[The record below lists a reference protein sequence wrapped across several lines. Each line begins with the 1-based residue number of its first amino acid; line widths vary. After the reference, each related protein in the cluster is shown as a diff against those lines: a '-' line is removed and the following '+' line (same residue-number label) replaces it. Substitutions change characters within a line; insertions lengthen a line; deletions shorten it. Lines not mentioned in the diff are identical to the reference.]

1 MKNNKKGKAKIWSS
15 DAIKK
20 MRRYLKSPA
29 QRLIFE
35 IGLYTGE
42 RIGAIV
48 RLKIADVY
56 NTKGQPLSHITF
68 AGNTR
73 KSSKHGEAATRSV
86 LIHPELREALTRY
99 ITPVDS
105 IYLFPS
111 SWNKK
116 YQRNNHISCRA
127 VDDYWKNIFAET
139 GLEGYSTHSSR
150 RWVINQL
157 RKNGVALLTIA
168 ETMGMSIDIVR
179 HYCDVDPEDC
189 CRAIATLSV

>member
-1 MKNNKKGKAKIWSS
+1 MKNNRKGKAKVWSKT
-15 DAIKK
+15 AIKK
-20 MRRYLKSPA
+20 MRQHLKSPA

-35 IGLYTGE
+35 ISLYTGE
-42 RIGAIV
+42 RVGAIV
-48 RLKIADVY
+48 SLKISHVY
-56 NTKGQPLSHITF
+56 NLQGKPLSHITF
-68 AGNTR
+68 AGSSR
-73 KSSKHGEAATRSV
+73 KSSKHGAASTRSV
-86 LIHPELREALTRY
+86 LIHPELREALNHY
-99 ITPVDS
+99 PLPKDS

-111 SWNKK
+111 SWSN
-116 YQRNNHISCRA
+116 QHHISTRA
-127 VDDYWKNIFAET
+127 VDDYWRKIFAEC

-168 ETMGMSIDIVR
+168 ETMGMNIQTVK